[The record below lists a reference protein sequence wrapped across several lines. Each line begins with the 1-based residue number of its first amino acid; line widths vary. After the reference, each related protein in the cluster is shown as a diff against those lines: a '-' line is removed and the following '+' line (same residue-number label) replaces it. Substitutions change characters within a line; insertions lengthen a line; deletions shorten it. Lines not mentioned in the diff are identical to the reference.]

1 MALVGRV
8 FRGVAVS
15 ALVGLALAAQAPEWQ
30 VETALGVSVV
40 AQRNDP
46 NRESTFR
53 LEAGAGLYRNLGASW
68 RLGCGATLTS
78 PAPGKGAGT
87 DAFLVV
93 HAADLVFQPR
103 GTWALRARAGFIR
116 LFREHASFG
125 TSLGAAFDYP
135 LTGTAALS
143 LAYTWAEADM
153 STSVPGDPGK
163 DPKDAFDGVSLVW
176 RKRF

>member
-1 MALVGRV
+1 MALVARA

-15 ALVGLALAAQAPEWQ
+15 ALAGLALAAQAPDWHLES
-30 VETALGVSVV
+30 ALGAGWV
-40 AQRNDP
+40 AQRSEPTRDK
-46 NRESTFR
+46 TFR

-78 PAPGKGAGT
+78 PAPGKGSGT
-87 DAFLVV
+87 DPFLVV

-103 GTWALRARAGFIR
+103 GSWALRARGGFIR
-116 LFREHASFG
+116 LFREHASYGISF
-125 TSLGAAFDYP
+125 GAAFDYP
-135 LTGTAALS
+135 LTATTALS